1 MVLTCGF
8 GAGRGWLSWLRQRE
22 RDRDADEVEGL
33 PLFAGGLGEYRDSGG
48 GAGEPDLVAGQG
60 GQVGEQ
66 AAEAA
71 VGAAVLVVLGGCLRV
86 GVPGSAGGGDRVRLR
101 WRVL

>member
-8 GAGRGWLSWLRQRE
+8 GAGCGWLSWLRQRE

-33 PLFAGGLGEYRDSGG
+33 PLFAGGLGEYWDSGG

-66 AAEAA
+66 APEAA
-71 VGAAVLVVLGGCLRV
+71 VGAAVLVVLG
-86 GVPGSAGGGDRVRLR
+86 
-101 WRVL
+101 